1 MNRYG
6 VVMAGGQGTRFWPLS
21 RQRTPKQV
29 LNISGNDVMINETIK
44 RCIGVIPFENTFVI
58 TNKRQ
63 EKHIKDVLLEVV
75 PKENVLV
82 EPAARNTAPCILYTA
97 LTLLNQY
104 GDGVMSVFPADHY
117 ISDEKEF
124 RQVLER
130 AILLAERTDQLI
142 TIGIRPTFPSTGYGY
157 IGFDDTLLHQGAYEV
172 LEFKEKPN
180 FDTASKYVDSGH
192 YLWNSGI
199 FVWKISVIIEN
210 FKRFLP
216 RIYEHIKD
224 FVRLEECYPKL
235 QSISIDYGIMER
247 SNEALV
253 FPADF
258 GWNDV
263 GSWDSLG
270 TIFPTDK
277 NGNIVKADFLGID
290 TENSIIY
297 GNGRLIT
304 TVGLKEMIVV
314 NTKDALLICPKSRAQ
329 EVKKIVSKLR
339 EKERTEYL

>member
-21 RQRTPKQV
+21 RKSTPKQV

-44 RCIGVIPFENTFVI
+44 RCKGVIPFENAYVI
-58 TNKRQ
+58 TNKLQ
-63 EKHIKDVLLEVV
+63 ENRIKDVLLEVV
-75 PKENVLV
+75 PRENVLV

-97 LTLLNQY
+97 LTLFNKY
-104 GDGVMSVFPADHY
+104 GDGIMSVFPADHY
-117 ISDEKEF
+117 ISDGKEF
-124 RQVLER
+124 REVLES
-130 AILLAERTDQLI
+130 AILLAEQTDQLI

-157 IGFDDTLLHQGAYEV
+157 IGFDDASCQQEAFAV
-172 LEFKEKPN
+172 LEFVEKPN
-180 FDTASKYVDSGH
+180 FDTASMYLDSGQ

-216 RIYEHIKD
+216 RIYECIKD
-224 FVRLEECYPKL
+224 SVRLDECYPKL
-235 QSISIDYGIMER
+235 QNISIDYGIMER
-247 SNEALV
+247 SNEVLV
-253 FPADF
+253 IPADF

-263 GSWDSLG
+263 GSWDALG
-270 TIFPTDK
+270 TIFPPDK

-290 TENSIIY
+290 TQNSIIY
-297 GNGRLIT
+297 GNEKLIT
-304 TVGLKEMIVV
+304 TVGLEDMIIV

-329 EVKKIVSKLR
+329 EVKNIVSKLK
-339 EKERTEYL
+339 EKDRTEYL